1 MQITINIVNF
11 QKMKTDIKD
20 RKDIEKL
27 VNLFYSK
34 IKSDDQIGYFFTD
47 IAKVKWE
54 EHLPKMCDFWENI
67 LFSSG
72 NYNGNPM
79 VKHEELNKKSEVSR
93 AHFTHWNL
101 MFDETV
107 DELFV
112 GKKAEEIKQRAINIS
127 AAMMYKT
134 LG

>member
-1 MQITINIVNF
+1 
-11 QKMKTDIKD
+11 MKTDIKG
-20 RKDIEKL
+20 REDIEKL
-27 VNLFYSK
+27 VNSFYSK
-34 IKSDDQIGYFFTD
+34 IESDDVIGFFFTD
-47 IAKVKWE
+47 VAKVKWE
-54 EHLPKMCDFWENI
+54 EHLPKMSDFWENI

-79 VKHEELNKKSEVSR
+79 DKHEELNQKSEVSR

-112 GKKAEEIKQRAINIS
+112 GEKAEEIKRRAVNIS
-127 AAMMYKT
+127 AAMIHKT